1 MKIPV
6 PYELNGRRRC
16 LLVQDG
22 ETISVGRGTA
32 CSIQVSGE
40 PVAEVELKAQM
51 VNRCEVAV
59 VHPANGGVPYAQPL
73 PWKMTLGGTELQII
87 RPARPAA
94 DAAVP
99 EDRDMVVQGLRAG
112 EMPVILRQA
121 VPLLVGSGAE
131 CQVVISDAGCPPCLL
146 ALWAAPGGKVQVQL
160 LDDSAT
166 VGWLG
171 RAGEKEAVLE
181 PPLSLS
187 INGRMLLLSNS
198 AAASAQ
204 ALVARPLVS
213 GAAVLPKV
221 SAILPKSADSGP
233 KIISKQAPAETP
245 KEEAARSGQKTILHV
260 EAPAHRPVVVQQA
273 IAPASSEAAP
283 LTMEEAQK
291 AHTRH
296 ASPTAFIICSW
307 LQVGMTYA
315 VAFLP
320 QQTVELW
327 IAAGGMLV
335 LTLLLGLAALL
346 K

>member
-22 ETISVGRGTA
+22 ETISIGRGKA

-40 PVAEVELKAQM
+40 AVAEMELTAQL

-59 VHPANGGVPYAQPL
+59 VHPANGAVPYAQPL
-73 PWKMTLGGTELQII
+73 PWKMNVGGTEVQII
-87 RPARPAA
+87 RPASPAA
-94 DAAVP
+94 DAAAP
-99 EDRDMVVQGLRAG
+99 EEKDMVLQGLTAG
-112 EMPVILRQA
+112 EMSVILRQDA
-121 VPLLVGSGAE
+121 PLLIGSGAE
-131 CQVVISDAGCPPCLL
+131 CQVMISEAGCPPCLL
-146 ALWAAPGGKVQVQL
+146 ALWQASGGKVQVQL

-171 RAGEKEAVLE
+171 RTGEKEAVLE

-187 INGRMLLLSNS
+187 INGRMLLLSS
-198 AAASAQ
+198 SAASAAQ
-204 ALVARPLVS
+204 AVVARPFMP
-213 GAAVLPKV
+213 GTAVLPKA
-221 SAILPKSADSGP
+221 SAILPKNADSSP
-233 KIISKQAPAETP
+233 KIISKQAQVETP
-245 KEEAARSGQKTILHV
+245 KEEAARPGQKTILHV
-260 EAPAHRPVVVQQA
+260 EMPAHRPVVLQQA
-273 IAPASSEAAP
+273 KAAATSETAP
-283 LTMEEAQK
+283 LTLEEAQK

-296 ASPTAFIICSW
+296 ASPTAFILFSW

-320 QQTVELW
+320 QQTLELW
-327 IAAGGMLV
+327 AAAGGMLA

>member
-1 MKIPV
+1 MKIHV

-22 ETISVGRGTA
+22 ETISIGRGPA
-32 CSIQVSGE
+32 CNIQLSGE
-40 PVAEVELKAQM
+40 AAAEVELRAQM

-59 VHPANGGVPYAQPL
+59 VHPASGGVPYAQPL
-73 PWKMTLGGTELQII
+73 PWKMKLGGTEVQII

-94 DAAVP
+94 DAASP
-99 EDRDMVVQGLRAG
+99 EERDMVVQGLTTG
-112 EMPVILRQA
+112 EASVILRQDA
-121 VPLLVGSGAE
+121 PLLVGSGAE
-131 CQVVISDAGCPPCLL
+131 CQLVIPDSGCPPWLL
-146 ALWAAPGGKVQVQL
+146 ALWAAPGGKVQLQL

-171 RAGEKEAVLE
+171 RTGEKEAALE

-187 INGRMLLLSNS
+187 INGRMLLFRSS
-198 AAASAQ
+198 TDASAQ
-204 ALVARPLVS
+204 PVTRPLMS
-213 GAAVLPKV
+213 RAAVLPKAA
-221 SAILPKSADSGP
+221 AILPKSVDSGP
-233 KIISKQAPAETP
+233 KIISKQAQAETP

-260 EAPAHRPVVVQQA
+260 ETPAHRPVVLQQA
-273 IAPASSEAAP
+273 KAPATSEAAP

-291 AHTRH
+291 ARTRH
-296 ASPTAFIICSW
+296 ESPTAFILCSW

-320 QQTVELW
+320 WQTLELW
-327 IAAGGMLV
+327 AAAGGLLV

>member
-6 PYELNGRRRC
+6 SYDLNGRRRC

-22 ETISVGRGTA
+22 ETISIGRGAA

-40 PVAEVELKAQM
+40 AVAEVELTAQL

-59 VHPANGGVPYAQPL
+59 VYPVNGGVPYAQPL
-73 PWKMTLGGTELQII
+73 PWKTTLGGTEVQII
-87 RPARPAA
+87 RPARPVA
-94 DAAVP
+94 DAVAS
-99 EDRDMVVQGLRAG
+99 EERAMVVQGLTEG
-112 EMPVILRQA
+112 EMPVILRQDE
-121 VPLLVGSGAE
+121 PLLVGSGAE
-131 CQVVISDAGCPPCLL
+131 CQLVISDAGCPPCLL
-146 ALWAAPGGKVQVQL
+146 ALWAAPGGKVQLQL
-160 LDDSAT
+160 LDDCAT

-187 INGRMLLLSNS
+187 INGRMLLMNNS

-204 ALVARPLVS
+204 AVVARPFMPGTSVM
-213 GAAVLPKV
+213 PKV
-221 SAILPKSADSGP
+221 SAVLPKSADSGP
-233 KIISKQAPAETP
+233 KIISKQAQAEVP
-245 KEEAARSGQKTILHV
+245 KEEAARPGQKTILHV
-260 EAPAHRPVVVQQA
+260 EAPAHRPVVLQQA
-273 IAPASSEAAP
+273 KALATSEAAP

-291 AHTRH
+291 AHTKTV
-296 ASPTAFIICSW
+296 SPTAFILFSW

-320 QQTVELW
+320 QQTFQLW
-327 IAAGGMLV
+327 AAAGGLLA

>member
-6 PYELNGRRRC
+6 PYDLNGCRRC

-22 ETISVGRGTA
+22 ETISIGRGAA
-32 CSIQVSGE
+32 CSIQVPGAT
-40 PVAEVELKAQM
+40 VAEVDLTAQL

-73 PWKMTLGGTELQII
+73 PWKMTLGGTEVQII

-94 DAAVP
+94 DANAP
-99 EDRDMVVQGLRAG
+99 EERVMLLQGLTAG
-112 EMPVILRQA
+112 ELSVILRQDA
-121 VPLLVGSGAE
+121 PLLLGSGADS
-131 CQVVISDAGCPPCLL
+131 QVVIADAGCPPCLL
-146 ALWAAPGGKVQVQL
+146 ALWAAPGGRVQVQL

-171 RAGEKEAVLE
+171 RASEKEAVLE

-187 INGRMLLLSNS
+187 INGRMLLLSSS
-198 AAASAQ
+198 AAAT
-204 ALVARPLVS
+204 RPLMAS
-213 GAAVLPKV
+213 TAVVPKV
-221 SAILPKSADSGP
+221 TSILPKSADSGP
-233 KIISKQAPAETP
+233 KIISKQAQAETP
-245 KEEAARSGQKTILHV
+245 KEDVARPGQKTILHL
-260 EAPAHRPVVVQQA
+260 EMPAHRPVVLQQA
-273 IAPASSEAAP
+273 KALASSETAP

-291 AHTRH
+291 AHTK
-296 ASPTAFIICSW
+296 AVSPTAFILVSW
-307 LQVGMTYA
+307 LQVGLTYA

-320 QQTVELW
+320 QQTLEIW
-327 IAAGGMLV
+327 AAAGGMLA

>member
-22 ETISVGRGTA
+22 ETISIGRSAA
-32 CSIQVSGE
+32 CSIQVGGE
-40 PVAEVELKAQM
+40 AVAEVELTAQL

-73 PWKMTLGGTELQII
+73 PWKTTLGGTELQII
-87 RPARPAA
+87 RPARPDAETAA
-94 DAAVP
+94 P
-99 EDRDMVVQGLRAG
+99 EERVMMLQGLTAG
-112 EMPVILRQA
+112 ELPVILRQDA
-121 VPLLVGSGAE
+121 PLLLGSGADS
-131 CQVVISDAGCPPCLL
+131 QVVIADAGCPPCLL
-146 ALWAAPGGKVQVQL
+146 ALWAAPGGRVQVQL
-160 LDDSAT
+160 LDDSAM

-171 RAGEKEAVLE
+171 RATEAEAVLE

-187 INGRMLLLSNS
+187 INSRMLLLSSSATAARAHMAS
-198 AAASAQ
+198 AA
-204 ALVARPLVS
+204 VV
-213 GAAVLPKV
+213 PKV
-221 SAILPKSADSGP
+221 TAILPKSVDSGP
-233 KIISKQAPAETP
+233 KIISKQAQAEAP
-245 KEEAARSGQKTILHV
+245 KEEAARPGQKTILHV
-260 EAPAHRPVVVQQA
+260 EAPAHRPVVLQQA
-273 IAPASSEAAP
+273 KALAVSETAP

-291 AHTRH
+291 AHTKA
-296 ASPTAFIICSW
+296 ASPTAFILFSW

-320 QQTVELW
+320 QQTLELW
-327 IAAGGMLV
+327 ATAGGMLA

>member
-6 PYELNGRRRC
+6 PYEMNGRRRC

-22 ETISVGRGTA
+22 ETISIGRGAA
-32 CSIQVSGE
+32 CNIQVSGE
-40 PVAEVELKAQM
+40 AVAEVELTAQM

-59 VHPANGGVPYAQPL
+59 VHPASGGVPYAQPL
-73 PWKMTLGGTELQII
+73 PWKMNLGGTEVQII

-94 DAAVP
+94 DPAVP
-99 EDRDMVVQGLRAG
+99 EERDMVVQGLTAG

-131 CQVVISDAGCPPCLL
+131 CQVMISDAGCPPCLL
-146 ALWAAPGGKVQVQL
+146 ALWAAPGGKVQLQL
-160 LDDSAT
+160 LNDSAT

-187 INGRMLLLSNS
+187 INGRMLLLGS
-198 AAASAQ
+198 AAAAAQ
-204 ALVARPLVS
+204 PVVRPLMP
-213 GAAVLPKV
+213 GTAVMPKA
-221 SAILPKSADSGP
+221 SAILPKNADSGP
-233 KIISKQAPAETP
+233 KIVSKQTQAETP
-245 KEEAARSGQKTILHV
+245 KEEAARSGQKAILHV

-273 IAPASSEAAP
+273 KAPATSEAAP

-296 ASPTAFIICSW
+296 ASPTAFIVCSW